1 MLNKLLRVGG
11 AFLVAVLAASIVS
24 SVFSSQFVVA
34 GLNGVGVDVP
44 FNIRIAMTFSDFSIL
59 QTLLMVVAACL
70 LIGFL
75 IAALGFKLLGGN
87 RQLWYVA
94 AGGCAL
100 LTTLL
105 LMESLLQLMPVAGA
119 RTTFGLI
126 TQAIAGM
133 LGGYVYAVVSKP
145 KSDQE
150 S

>member
-1 MLNKLLRVGG
+1 MLNKILRISGG
-11 AFLVAVLAASIVS
+11 FLVAVLAASIAS

-44 FNIRIAMTFSDFSIL
+44 LNIRFAMTFSDLSIL
-59 QTLLMVVAACL
+59 QTLLMVVAACF

-75 IAALGFKLLGGN
+75 LAALGFKQLGGN

-94 AGGCAL
+94 AGGSAL
-100 LTTLL
+100 LATLL

-119 RTTFGLI
+119 RTTFGLM

-133 LGGYVYAVVSKP
+133 LGGYVYAVVAKP
-145 KSDQE
+145 QSDQE